1 MLKLTPWF
9 LKYRLYSLL
18 EHHLEFNS
26 SIWISKITFDI
37 DASCDSR
44 DGLKSHGLSGSS
56 REEVVNE
63 KIRKLLSRLLVDT
76 LCILI
81 RTIVISLII
90 VTKWTSV
97 LPKWTSAV
105 NIRRPPIITMILGTI
120 NDASGTRIGELTDVF
135 RWFLGQSLF
144 NSELSPKN
152 IGLSIA
158 NCPFLSFWWPRLDY
172 RRWIFRGLVP
182 SLSWMQEF

>member
-1 MLKLTPWF
+1 MTLRILHWFQILTPLGRYYCRILLYMCALIKRAHWLALDYSFRMLKSTPWF
-9 LKYRLYSLL
+9 IKYRLYSLL

-26 SIWISKITFDI
+26 SIWISKNTFDF

-105 NIRRPPIITMILGTI
+105 KIRRPPIITMILGTI
-120 NDASGTRIGELTDVF
+120 NDASGMRIGEL
-135 RWFLGQSLF
+135 
-144 NSELSPKN
+144 
-152 IGLSIA
+152 I
-158 NCPFLSFWWPRLDY
+158 
-172 RRWIFRGLVP
+172 
-182 SLSWMQEF
+182 

>member
-1 MLKLTPWF
+1 MDYSFRMLKLTPWF
-9 LKYRLYSLL
+9 MKYRLYSLL

-26 SIWISKITFDI
+26 SIWISKNTFDI
-37 DASCDSR
+37 DTSCDSR

-97 LPKWTSAV
+97 LPKWTSADYHDDPRHHQWCFRHADWWTYLDNFSGQTLLGV
-105 NIRRPPIITMILGTI
+105 NW
-120 NDASGTRIGELTDVF
+120 NF
-135 RWFLGQSLF
+135 
-144 NSELSPKN
+144 
-152 IGLSIA
+152 GLKISA
-158 NCPFLSFWWPRLDY
+158 RNKL
-172 RRWIFRGLVP
+172 
-182 SLSWMQEF
+182 